1 MSPVSSPFQFGPL
14 PASPGQECHLT
25 PLAPVAQ
32 VLALD
37 CIKEVT
43 ESAATSSDNNDV
55 EAPAD
60 NTNTGEL
67 MIGLMQ
73 LIRNASE
80 KINA

>member
-1 MSPVSSPFQFGPL
+1 MELSPVSSPFQFGPL
-14 PASPGQECHLT
+14 PSLPATPGQVCHQAT
-25 PLAPVAQ
+25 LAP

-67 MIGLMQ
+67 MIGPVH

-80 KINA
+80 